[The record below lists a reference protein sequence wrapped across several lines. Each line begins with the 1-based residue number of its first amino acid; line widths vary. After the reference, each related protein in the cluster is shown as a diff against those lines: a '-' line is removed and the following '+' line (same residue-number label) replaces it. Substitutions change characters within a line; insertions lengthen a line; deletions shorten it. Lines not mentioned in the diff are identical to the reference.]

1 MAKRKER
8 LTACK
13 KNIRAYLIE
22 EYDIQIVENI
32 QLYIQK
38 HFYII
43 KKFLVGKILKI
54 NNKNHHKVVKKN
66 PIPTKKERQ
75 KTFSVQK
82 NPNPHQLHMNHYV
95 NSSFRQ
101 SY

>member
-8 LTACK
+8 LTECK

-43 KKFLVGKILKI
+43 K
-54 NNKNHHKVVKKN
+54 
-66 PIPTKKERQ
+66 
-75 KTFSVQK
+75 
-82 NPNPHQLHMNHYV
+82 
-95 NSSFRQ
+95 NSQ
-101 SY
+101 